1 MKKWPSAITV
11 NLWPYTIRYMNDVNN
26 YVPRRNEHQSPI
38 ELFSSTTLNKR
49 LNQFYH
55 FGCPV
60 YVLDHNLQSGKR
72 SGMKW
77 RDRVR
82 VSVNLGFSPQHAKT
96 VHLVLSLTSGCVSPQ
111 FHCTFDS
118 NFETLKEYEIP
129 LSLWQEKAHFVSK
142 ENRHDE
148 SQVTASTSS
157 ERGEI
162 GQESGESR
170 TDNTNEEITDTII
183 HTPEELEPPLQ
194 QEPLTTTNAVERQD
208 PGIRRSNRNR
218 RLPNKFKD
226 YVMGNQSTVDTDNTC
241 IHGEIANPPVIPDII
256 AHKSVTDPDTLYL
269 WQARKEPDFPQ
280 FMEAMQQEIDAH
292 TKGGHWEIIRR
303 SYIPNTATVLPAVWS
318 MKRKRRI
325 SDRQVYKWKARLN
338 IDGSRQI
345 QGLHYQDT

>member
-1 MKKWPSAITV
+1 MRGSILTNQRYRYATVFVDQFSDYTFVYLHTSITTEETLKAKKAFEIHADSFGVNVKHYHADNGRFQDIKFKEDCMAQAQRITYCGVNAHFQNGRAERKIRDLQDGARTSLLHAMKKWPSAITV
-11 NLWPYTIRYMNDVNN
+11 NLWPYAIRYMNDVNN

-38 ELFSSTTLNKR
+38 ELFSSTMSNKR

-77 RDRVR
+77 KDRVR
-82 VSVNLGFSPQHAKT
+82 VGIHLVFSPQHAKT
-96 VHLVLSLTSGCVSPQ
+96 VHLALSLTSSCVSPQ

-118 NFETLKEYEIP
+118 NFETIKEYEMP

-157 ERGEI
+157 ERGEV

-170 TDNTNEEITDTII
+170 TDDANEEITDTTI

-194 QEPLTTTNAVERQD
+194 QEPPTTTNAVERQD
-208 PGIRRSNRNR
+208 PGVRRPVAGKEGTRF
-218 RLPNKFKD
+218 P
-226 YVMGNQSTVDTDNTC
+226 T
-241 IHGEIANPPVIPDII
+241 IHGG
-256 AHKSVTDPDTLYL
+256 
-269 WQARKEPDFPQ
+269 
-280 FMEAMQQEIDAH
+280 DAS
-292 TKGGHWEIIRR
+292 R
-303 SYIPNTATVLPAVWS
+303 
-318 MKRKRRI
+318 
-325 SDRQVYKWKARLN
+325 DRCP
-338 IDGSRQI
+338 
-345 QGLHYQDT
+345 H